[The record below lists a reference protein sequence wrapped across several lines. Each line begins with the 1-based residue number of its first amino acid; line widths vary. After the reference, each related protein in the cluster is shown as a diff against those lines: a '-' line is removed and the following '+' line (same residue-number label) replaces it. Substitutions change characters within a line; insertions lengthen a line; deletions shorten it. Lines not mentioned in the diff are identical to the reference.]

1 MIQQI
6 LSQAASIFLLIGLG
20 LLAARTKIFPEDGTD
35 VLCRLQLNV
44 VTPVMIL
51 VTMQGHTFAGQLA
64 MDTLWSFLSYGLT
77 VATVGLLSFPLV
89 RLLRLGEEDQG
100 VCRIQLAF
108 KNIGFMGIP
117 PGERRAGPAP
127 RRRHRADEHP
137 LRRPALL
144 PGHGPAALPP
154 GLPGLQPGLPPAG
167 GEPAAGVVPPGHPG
181 AGHRLHPAGDREP
194 GPHPGLGHDGP
205 SGDVHRG
212 PAAERIS

>member
-77 VATVGLLSFPLV
+77 VAAVGLLSFPLV
-89 RLLRLGEEDQG
+89 RLLRLG
-100 VCRIQLAF
+100 
-108 KNIGFMGIP
+108 
-117 PGERRAGPAP
+117 RRTRVSAGSSW
-127 RRRHRADEHP
+127 
-137 LRRPALL
+137 
-144 PGHGPAALPP
+144 
-154 GLPGLQPGLPPAG
+154 
-167 GEPAAGVVPPGHPG
+167 
-181 AGHRLHPAGDREP
+181 
-194 GPHPGLGHDGP
+194 P
-205 SGDVHRG
+205 SRTSASWAS
-212 PAAERIS
+212 PW